1 MDGTWNQAV
10 YDKYGSPYMSAWFAF
25 GYFFSFMALTGSLT
39 HTLCWNWGDC
49 KAAFSKDARTTA
61 SDLAIRMESMY
72 SPLRQRVGALLVAG
86 VGATLVA
93 TNMAY
98 GVEMPWWATVV
109 SILLAAFWILP
120 IGAVMAVT
128 GNMLGLNILAE
139 MIGGVML
146 KHNPNGAILVK
157 VTGYMSMSHALGMI
171 QNLKMGQLL
180 LVDYKVIFGFQ
191 LWGTLVTALADAAAY
206 RMVMDAGLTSGDNPE
221 WNSSSNL
228 KTYKTAMYMWGGIG
242 PWDAWM
248 GPKSHYSLIF
258 WSGLAAGLV
267 LPPLFYFLHTRLQW
281 RWCKYVHVPMMA
293 VMTSVQATNSWYTT
307 TLALVLVFQV
317 LLPRL
322 APAFYD
328 KYCYVTVAGVAG
340 AVGIVSF
347 VVEMLTGFGGVELG
361 LPAWTD
367 DDAGCTL
374 WASSA

>member
-267 LPPLFYFLHTRLQW
+267 LPPLVSSFLLWFAVFPSKNCQD
-281 RWCKYVHVPMMA
+281 KKHVQVNFSYEPM
-293 VMTSVQATNSWYTT
+293 
-307 TLALVLVFQV
+307 
-317 LLPRL
+317 P
-322 APAFYD
+322 
-328 KYCYVTVAGVAG
+328 
-340 AVGIVSF
+340 
-347 VVEMLTGFGGVELG
+347 EL
-361 LPAWTD
+361 
-367 DDAGCTL
+367 
-374 WASSA
+374 S